1 MVFSSAQTCEFAR
14 TARAALFW
22 QPCGQLWAAVQ
33 PCCSMGHGQGGN
45 KGGGRRAAAPPRRSA
60 PAANTGPTITEKIA
74 ARKAPGGAES
84 WDDFKAKLKEKQLA
98 QHQTDN
104 HWEVLAA
111 QHREV
116 LDREREAR
124 LAAVRG
130 VTAALKQ
137 SDKERKSDKE
147 KRKTEKHKGKKHRKE
162 RLKDKRHKVEK
173 HSGSKRERRDD
184 ASDDSSDDEVTAKP
198 SEPVR
203 VGQVLATGS
212 SDESD
217 GSAADADAARGTGT
231 ATAAGGGKADGV
243 GCRETAAAAS
253 TSASPAAAASATAA
267 TAATASAAAPTALAT
282 LTDHRRDQPPHQ
294 VEAQLRR
301 AALASI
307 QLSFDVRRDGAASFG
322 LGCEPRGGLLV
333 VREVERGSAAEAAG
347 LQPGHTI
354 VKLRDLHR
362 KLPADAPGE
371 EVVMSSASM
380 QACVE
385 LIRLS
390 QFCRFVVRRG
400 EGG

>member
-1 MVFSSAQTCEFAR
+1 
-14 TARAALFW
+14 
-22 QPCGQLWAAVQ
+22 
-33 PCCSMGHGQGGN
+33 MGHGQGGN
-45 KGGGRRAAAPPRRSA
+45 KGGSRRAAAPPRRSA
-60 PAANTGPTITEKIA
+60 PAANAGPTITEKIA
-74 ARKAPGGAES
+74 ARKAGGAES

-104 HWEVLAA
+104 YDAVLAA
-111 QHREV
+111 QHRAV

-130 VTAALKQ
+130 VAAAPKPF
-137 SDKERKSDKE
+137 SDKERKSEKE
-147 KRKTEKHKGKKHRKE
+147 KRKKEKHKGKKHRKE
-162 RLKDKRHKVEK
+162 RHKDKRHKAEK
-173 HSGSKRERRDD
+173 HSGSKCERPDD
-184 ASDDSSDDEVTAKP
+184 ASDDSSDDEATAEP

-203 VGQVLATGS
+203 VGEVQAAGS
-212 SDESD
+212 SDDESD
-217 GSAADADAARGTGT
+217 GSAADADAARGAGT
-231 ATAAGGGKADGV
+231 AAAAGGGKAPPSAA
-243 GCRETAAAAS
+243 AAAAS
-253 TSASPAAAASATAA
+253 TSASPAASATATA
-267 TAATASAAAPTALAT
+267 TAASAAAPAASTAPPES
-282 LTDHRRDQPPHQ
+282 RSDQPPHQ

-301 AALASI
+301 AALASM
-307 QLSFDVRRDGAASFG
+307 QLSFDVRREGAASFG

-362 KLPADAPGE
+362 KLPADAPGT

-380 QACVE
+380 RACVE

-390 QFCRFVVRRG
+390 QFCRFVVRQ

>member
-1 MVFSSAQTCEFAR
+1 
-14 TARAALFW
+14 
-22 QPCGQLWAAVQ
+22 
-33 PCCSMGHGQGGN
+33 MGHGQGGN
-45 KGGGRRAAAPPRRSA
+45 KGGSRRAAAPPRRSA
-60 PAANTGPTITEKIA
+60 PAANAGPTITEKIA
-74 ARKAPGGAES
+74 ARKAAGGAES

-104 HWEVLAA
+104 YDAVLAA

-130 VTAALKQ
+130 VAAAPKQ
-137 SDKERKSDKE
+137 SSDKERKSEKE
-147 KRKTEKHKGKKHRKE
+147 RRKKEKHKGKKHRKE
-162 RLKDKRHKVEK
+162 RHKEKQHKAEK
-173 HSGSKRERRDD
+173 HSGSKRERPDD
-184 ASDDSSDDEVTAKP
+184 ASDDSSDDEATTKP
-198 SEPVR
+198 S
-203 VGQVLATGS
+203 GVLATGS

-217 GSAADADAARGTGT
+217 GSAADADATRGAGT
-231 ATAAGGGKADGV
+231 ATATGGGKADGAKA
-243 GCRETAAAAS
+243 TAATAS
-253 TSASPAAAASATAA
+253 TSASTAAAASATAA
-267 TAATASAAAPTALAT
+267 TAAAAAPAAPTASAAPPES
-282 LTDHRRDQPPHQ
+282 RWDQSLHK

-301 AALASI
+301 AALAAM

-322 LGCEPRGGLLV
+322 LGCEPRSGLLV

-347 LQPGHTI
+347 LRTGHTI

-362 KLPADAPGE
+362 KLPADAPGT

-380 QACVE
+380 RACVE

-390 QFCRFVVRRG
+390 QFCRFVVRQE